1 MKEGRREAVLLFSG
15 KSMSFLEKI
24 LIFGRKSEFMP

>member
-1 MKEGRREAVLLFSG
+1 MKEGRREADSFFSG

-24 LIFGRKSEFMP
+24 LIFGHKSEFMP